1 MTSTLRGD
9 HLSSARPQLWRVTE
23 RGTFAALRQDGQR
36 ARRGPLTVTWLG
48 PASDSAP
55 VPPRVAFAI
64 GTRIG
69 GAVVRNRIRR
79 RLRSALREIHRQGG
93 LPEGSFLLSG
103 DARLA
108 TLPWSE
114 LVTLTAELVTQAS
127 GRSS

>member
-9 HLSSARPQLWRVTE
+9 HLSSARPKIWRVTD
-23 RGTFAALRQDGQR
+23 RGTFAALRRDGQR

-48 PASDSAP
+48 LSVDAAPA
-55 VPPRVAFAI
+55 PPRVAFAI
-64 GTRIG
+64 GTRTG

-79 RLRSALREIHRQGG
+79 RLRSAMREIQGQHG
-93 LPEGSFLLSG
+93 LPDGSYLLSG

-114 LVTLTAELVTQAS
+114 LVALTDELVAQAT